1 MPYVSRDDTT
11 NAINGVYANPQP
23 GYAEEYLPDDN
34 PELQMFLHPAKV
46 LIPTADFIARFTN
59 AEYLKLE
66 QKRAADIAAA
76 KVGNSKNWDVV
87 IADDSV
93 NVTNQ
98 KAQTLKAQ
106 LVTDTVL
113 TQARA
118 DEIFTA

>member
-11 NAINGVYANPQP
+11 NAISGVYANPQP

-34 PELQMFLHPAKV
+34 PELQMFLHPQKV
-46 LIPTADFIARFTN
+46 LILTTDFIARFTN
-59 AEYLKLE
+59 AEYVKLL
-66 QKRAADIAAA
+66 QKRATDTAAA

-87 IADDSV
+87 TADDYV
-93 NVTNQ
+93 NVANQ
-98 KAQTLKAQ
+98 KSQSLKAQ
-106 LVTDTVL
+106 LVTDDVL